1 VNRAALPRPLDRH
14 QRGASLIEVLVAMLT
29 VAIGMLGIAGLQAS
43 SLRLSQGAALRA
55 AVAAD
60 LADLADRV
68 RSNPGSSPRAYAFD
82 AATPEP
88 ARYADQRASVASLSP
103 DRNCERAG
111 AACTPDELAA
121 DQLRQWRLVLN
132 RDLPGGAGFV
142 TGSRER
148 GYRIT
153 VMWQERNAR
162 DASCPTPADVPAGV
176 RCASLEVLP

>member
-1 VNRAALPRPLDRH
+1 
-14 QRGASLIEVLVAMLT
+14 LIEVLVAMLT

-43 SLRLSQGAALRA
+43 SLRLSQGATVRA

-82 AATPEP
+82 ATTPLSG
-88 ARYADQRASVASLSP
+88 RYADQRAEIAGLGAGG
-103 DRNCERAG
+103 DCESAG

-121 DQLRQWRLVLN
+121 DQLRQWRLVVN

-148 GYRIT
+148 GYRVT

-162 DASCPTPADVPAGV
+162 ATGCPASADVPAGV

>member
-1 VNRAALPRPLDRH
+1 
-14 QRGASLIEVLVAMLT
+14 MLT

-43 SLRLSQGAALRA
+43 SLRLSQSATVRA

-82 AATPEP
+82 ATTPLSG
-88 ARYADQRASVASLSP
+88 RYADQRASIAGLGMGR
-103 DRNCERAG
+103 DCESAG
-111 AACTPDELAA
+111 GACTPDELAA
-121 DQLRQWRLVLN
+121 DQLKQWRLVLN

-148 GYRIT
+148 GYRVT
-153 VMWQERNAR
+153 VMWQDRNAR
-162 DASCPTPADVPAGV
+162 ASGCPASAEVPAGV

>member
-1 VNRAALPRPLDRH
+1 MIRSAPSRPLDRH

-43 SLRLSQGAALRA
+43 SLRLSQGTAVRA

-82 AATPEP
+82 AATPVSG
-88 ARYADQRASVASLSP
+88 RYAEQRASVANLGAG
-103 DRNCERAG
+103 RNCENAG
-111 AACTPDELAA
+111 TPCTPDELAA
-121 DQLRQWRLVLN
+121 DQLVQWRLVLN

-142 TGSRER
+142 TGSRDR
-148 GYRIT
+148 GYRVT
-153 VMWQERNAR
+153 VMWQDRTAR
-162 DASCPTPADVPAGV
+162 DPGCPAPAEVPVGV